1 MRSRL
6 FYGQFVRCVVLLLL
20 LALVSSAMAGPTL
33 AFIVTQTSTL
43 INTFISGLA
52 PEGGIIIHKTVE
64 HPFGERYEIPEHI
77 GFGFRVDLGVEY
89 AGKEV
94 ITSKGNQTADSSG
107 SIIVTVKP
115 DESVA
120 IREILAGTL
129 VTVTELAPSPGF
141 AVADGITTKTVVVA
155 PRTDTTVHFV
165 NTYTPTPVS
174 NKNLEVTGIKNL
186 EGRPWQDGDTF
197 TFLLEHRRLDDA
209 AAQWTEVG
217 TASVSYNSDVENFN
231 FFDLTELVHSVT
243 YDRIGTYSFRVSE
256 IEGVI
261 GGVTYDDLVSYFDV
275 QVTDADMDGTLE
287 FAKVTGSAGAEVL
300 WDEVHEAHCVTVTF
314 SNHYAP
320 AGSAAVSIPIRKM
333 VEDRSG
339 QTHTAEG
346 FTFELYTLNGQLLQ
360 TSKPTAVAGET
371 SLRMVYEAAQAGQ
384 FFSYIV
390 KETGAGTVNGAMHY
404 DAKEYVIHVT
414 VKDNLDGTISAEA
427 DLKELSFVNIYDPQD
442 AQLLVQGTKT
452 LEGRALREGEFTF
465 QLYTANSEFA
475 TEQDAQPLSTVV
487 NTVEGGFSFEPLT
500 YEQIGTYYYIIR
512 EDASA
517 ELPGITYDDTA
528 YRLTVTVTDEEGV
541 LTAQT
546 AITNAD
552 GQDAELTFRNIYRPV
567 AALLQLGG
575 KKVLQGAQLTSG
587 QFHFT
592 LFAADEGFNAHEQP
606 LQTTTNAADGSF
618 RFEQLV
624 YEQTGTYYYI
634 IREEIVDPIEDM
646 IYDDT
651 IYAVT
656 VTVTDDGNGALLTQ
670 TAMARI
676 GGGATDEIVFENV
689 YMPDDPTPPDPPKP
703 DEPDDPQP
711 PKTDNPQTLAPYFIM
726 IGLSLLLL
734 FMLMSWDKDNR
745 RYK

>member
-1 MRSRL
+1 MRSRI
-6 FYGQFVRCVVLLLL
+6 FYRQFVRCVVVLLLMAL
-20 LALVSSAMAGPTL
+20 LSSTMAGPTL

-52 PEGGIIIHKTVE
+52 PEGGIIIRKTVE
-64 HPFGERYEIPEHI
+64 HPFGEHYEIPENI

-94 ITSKGNQTADSSG
+94 ITSKGNQMADSSG
-107 SIIVTVKP
+107 SIIVNVKP
-115 DESVA
+115 GESVA

-129 VTVTELAPSPGF
+129 VTVTELTPSFGF
-141 AVADGITTKTVVVA
+141 TVADGITTKTVVVA
-155 PRTDTTVHFV
+155 PRTDTTVHFI
-165 NTYTPTPVS
+165 NTYTPSPVA

-197 TFLLEHRRLDDA
+197 TFRLEHRYLNDA
-209 AAQWTEVG
+209 AGQWTEVG
-217 TASVSYNSDVENFN
+217 TASVSYDSEVERFN
-231 FFDLTELVHSVT
+231 CFDLTELVHSVN
-243 YDRIGTYSFRVSE
+243 YDRVGVYSFRVSE

-261 GGVTYDDLVSYFDV
+261 GGVTYDELISYFDV
-275 QVTDADMDGTLE
+275 QVTDVDMNGYLE
-287 FAKVTGSAGAEVL
+287 FAKVTGSTGAEVL
-300 WDEVHEAHCVTVTF
+300 WDEARATHCVNVTF

-320 AGSAAVSIPIRKM
+320 AGSAAVSIPIRKA

-339 QTHTAEG
+339 QNRTAEG
-346 FTFELYTLNGQLLQ
+346 FTFELYSFDGKLLQ
-360 TSKPTAVAGET
+360 TSNPTAVAGET
-371 SLRMVYEAAQAGQ
+371 SLRMVYEASQAGQ
-384 FFSYIV
+384 VFSYIV
-390 KETGAGTVNGAMHY
+390 KETGAGTVNGAMQY
-404 DAKEYVIHVT
+404 DSKEYVLHVT
-414 VKDNLDGTISAEA
+414 VKDNLDGTISAET
-427 DLKELSFVNIYDPQD
+427 DIGELSFLNIYDPQD
-442 AQLLVQGTKT
+442 AQVLLQGTKT

-465 QLYTANSEFA
+465 QLYAANSEFV
-475 TEQDAQPLSTVV
+475 TEQDAQPLSAVV
-487 NTVEGGFSFEPLT
+487 NTVEGGFGFEALT
-500 YEQIGTYYYIIR
+500 YDQIGTYYYIVR

-517 ELPGITYDDTA
+517 ALPGITYDATV
-528 YRLTVTVTDEEGV
+528 YRLTVTVTDEDGV
-541 LTAQT
+541 LTAQ
-546 AITNAD
+546 AAVTNAE
-552 GQDAELTFRNIYRPV
+552 GQNAELSYRNVYRPV

-575 KKVLQGAQLTSG
+575 KKILQGAQLTSG

-592 LFAADEGFNAHEQP
+592 LFAADENFNAHEQA
-606 LQTTTNAADGSF
+606 LKTTTNAADGSF

-670 TAMARI
+670 TDITRI
-676 GGGATDEIVFENV
+676 GGGAADEIVFENV
-689 YMPDDPTPPDPPKP
+689 YMPDDPTPPDPPPDKP
-703 DEPDDPQP
+703 EDPEP
-711 PKTDNPQTLAPYFIM
+711 PKTDNPQTLAPYFIV

>member
-1 MRSRL
+1 MRSRM
-6 FYGQFVRCVVLLLL
+6 FYRQFVRCVVVLLLMAL
-20 LALVSSAMAGPTL
+20 LSSTMAGPTL

-52 PEGGIIIHKTVE
+52 PEGGIIIRKTVE
-64 HPFGERYEIPEHI
+64 HPFGEHYEIPEHI

-94 ITSKGNQTADSSG
+94 ITSKGVQTADSSG
-107 SIIVTVKP
+107 SITVNVKP
-115 DESVA
+115 GESVA

-129 VTVTELAPSPGF
+129 VTVTELTPSFGF

-165 NTYTPTPVS
+165 NTYTPSPVS

-197 TFLLEHRRLDDA
+197 TFRLEHRYLDDA
-209 AAQWTEVG
+209 TSQWTEVG
-217 TASVSYNSDVENFN
+217 TASVSYNSAIERFN
-231 FFDLTELVHSVT
+231 CFDLTQLVHSVD
-243 YDRIGTYSFRVSE
+243 YSRIGTYSFRVSE

-261 GGVTYDDLVSYFDV
+261 GGVTYDELISYFDV
-275 QVTDADMDGTLE
+275 QVTDADMDGYLE
-287 FAKVTGSAGAEVL
+287 FAKVTGAAGAEVL
-300 WDEVHEAHCVTVTF
+300 WDESRATHCVTVTF

-320 AGSAAVSIPIRKM
+320 AGSAAASIPIRKT

-339 QTHTAEG
+339 QTRTAEG
-346 FTFELYTLNGQLLQ
+346 FTFELYTLEGQLLQ
-360 TSKPTAVAGET
+360 TSKATSAAGET
-371 SLRMVYEAAQAGQ
+371 SLRMVYEASQAGQ
-384 FFSYIV
+384 VFSYIV

-404 DAKEYVIHVT
+404 DDKAYVFHVT
-414 VKDNLDGTISAEA
+414 VKDNLDGTISAET
-427 DLKELSFVNIYDPQD
+427 DLGELSFVNIYDPQD
-442 AQLLVQGTKT
+442 AQIQLQGAKT
-452 LEGRALREGEFTF
+452 LEGRGLREGEFTF
-465 QLYTANSEFA
+465 QLYQTNADFT
-475 TEQDAQPLSTVV
+475 TEQDAQPLSVVV

-500 YEQIGTYYYIIR
+500 YDQIGTYYYIVR

-517 ELPGITYDDTA
+517 ALPGITYDDTV
-528 YRLTVTVTDEEGV
+528 YRLTVTVTDENGV
-541 LTAQT
+541 LTANT
-546 AITNAD
+546 AITDAD
-552 GQDAELTFRNIYRPV
+552 GQTADLTYRNVYRPV

-575 KKVLQGAQLTSG
+575 KKILQGAQLTSG

-592 LFAADEGFNAHEQP
+592 LFAADENFNAHEQA
-606 LQTTTNAADGSF
+606 LKTTTNAADGSF

-656 VTVTDDGNGALLTQ
+656 VTVTDDGNGALLAQ
-670 TAMARI
+670 TDISRI
-676 GGGATDEIVFENV
+676 GGGAADEIVFENV
-689 YMPDDPTPPDPPKP
+689 YLPDDPTPPDPPPDKP
-703 DEPDDPQP
+703 EDPEP

-734 FMLMSWDKDNR
+734 YMLISWDKDNR